1 METERPDA
9 HWAPPSPAWP
19 APAAGGLAL
28 PAGAPRPP
36 ALSPRGRRRRGRLL
50 AGALLCTVLAA
61 LLGSLALGQY
71 RVDRQPGT
79 AVSRYFAALSA
90 GNAPAALALAV
101 AVPPSPY
108 LTSAV
113 LRQQLSIARMT
124 DVVVG
129 DTVRHGSNATTQ
141 VSYRL
146 VFGSTSSPVQDAV
159 DLVRAGSSWR
169 LTRAATDIHLSAIG
183 AGTNR
188 LTFAGRPLPTGV
200 VRVFPGAL
208 PVGTDYPA
216 VQPAA
221 RPLIRL
227 IDEDQDTQLNV
238 VLSADARRQ
247 LGASLS
253 RALTACLTGASKDP
267 RCPQPTVSRPVP
279 GSLRATV
286 DQARSGPLSITLST
300 ASDGLIELAE
310 RVSVHGSWRTWDF
323 NNQQVLR
330 SGRAELAVQAQA
342 SVADLNTV
350 YWDPP

>member
-9 HWAPPSPAWP
+9 HWAPPSPGWP
-19 APAAGGLAL
+19 VPAAGGLPL
-28 PAGAPRPP
+28 PADAPKPP
-36 ALSPRGRRRRGRLL
+36 APSPGGGRRRPLL
-50 AGALLCTVLAA
+50 AGALLCTVLAV
-61 LLGSLALGQY
+61 LLGSLAVEQY
-71 RVDRQPGT
+71 RTDRQPS
-79 AVSRYFAALSA
+79 AVVSRYFAALSA
-90 GNAPAALALAV
+90 GDAPAALALAV

-108 LTSAV
+108 LTATV
-113 LRQQLSIARMT
+113 LRQQLSIAGIT

-129 DTVRHGSNATTQ
+129 DTVRRGSSATTQ

-146 VFGSTSSPVQDAV
+146 AFRSTSTPVLDAV
-159 DLVRAGSSWR
+159 DLVRSGSSWR
-169 LTRAATDIHLSAIG
+169 LTRAATDLHLSVTG

-227 IDEDQDTQLNV
+227 IDEDQDTQLSA
-238 VLSADARRQ
+238 VLSADARR
-247 LGASLS
+247 LLEGSLT
-253 RALTACLTGASKDP
+253 RALAGCLTGGSQDP
-267 RCPQPTVSRPVP
+267 HCPQPTVSRPVP

-286 DQARSGPLSITLST
+286 DQARSGPVSITLST
-300 ASDGLIELAE
+300 AADGLIELTE
-310 RVSVHGSWRTWDF
+310 RVSVQGSWRIWDF
-323 NNQQVLR
+323 NNQQVSR
-330 SGRAELAVQAQA
+330 SGQAELAVQAKA
-342 SVADLNTV
+342 SVADLSTI